1 MLTNCVQ
8 HLVALV
14 DDEVSHVVQLQ
25 VLALRKLQGANDVSI
40 RWRLCCASS
49 MNCNSNGCLPP

>member
-14 DDEVSHVVQLQ
+14 DDEVPHVVELQ
-25 VLALRKLQGANDVSI
+25 VLALRKLQGAKNVST
-40 RWRLCCASS
+40 RW
-49 MNCNSNGCLPP
+49 